1 MTFRKSSSQ
10 AAATGWLQGI
20 ALSLFSIL
28 VVSSE
33 VHAQSLTIRRLASTP
48 HVADFA
54 DADRLEVASA
64 LTSVQPLVQRSP
76 IDGDPVSERT
86 EVYMGFDDRHL
97 YAVFVCWY
105 APGAVRAHRVNRD
118 RLPDDDDSVAL

>member
-1 MTFRKSSSQ
+1 
-10 AAATGWLQGI
+10 
-20 ALSLFSIL
+20 
-28 VVSSE
+28 VCSE

-54 DADRLEVASA
+54 NADRPEMASA
-64 LTSVQPLVQRSP
+64 MTSGGALVQRSP
-76 IDGDPVSERT
+76 IDGGPVSERT
-86 EVYMGFDDRHL
+86 EVYLGFDAQHL

-118 RLPDDDDSVAL
+118 RLPDDDDSVALHVD